1 MNPLTYEQIAAAVL
15 AEIRAIYPTG
25 RKPDPDITTAWA
37 RVLERGHMMLPAAV
51 WRDAVITW
59 SVSNSE
65 PPTPHDLI
73 TAARQVVAQW
83 ETDPARCAELAAW
96 RASRIAAK
104 ETAGELPPGTVPW
117 GHTTGRE
124 LTTGRS
130 EDTAARWEQIKAGVA
145 ARARS
150 RAKAREEEHA
160 RVRAL
165 LDTTEP
171 PGDGHD

>member
-59 SVSNSE
+59 SVSHSD

-83 ETDPARCAELAAW
+83 EADPAR
-96 RASRIAAK
+96 RRD
-104 ETAGELPPGTVPW
+104 
-117 GHTTGRE
+117 
-124 LTTGRS
+124 LTTSDAPGS
-130 EDTAARWEQIKAGVA
+130 ETQ
-145 ARARS
+145 
-150 RAKAREEEHA
+150 
-160 RVRAL
+160 
-165 LDTTEP
+165 LD
-171 PGDGHD
+171 G

>member
-1 MNPLTYEQIAAAVL
+1 MNPLTYADIAAAVL

-25 RKPDPDITTAWA
+25 RKPDPDITEAWA

-83 ETDPARCAELAAW
+83 EIDPDRCAELEAW
-96 RASRIAAK
+96 RASRIVER
-104 ETAGELPPGTVPW
+104 ETAGELPPGTTPDPA
-117 GHTTGRE
+117 TGRA
-124 LTTGRS
+124 LTAGPG
-130 EDTAARWEQIKAGVA
+130 EDTAARWAQLRAGIAERAKA
-145 ARARS
+145 